1 MEQEIIQ
8 EGMRRYL
15 KILET
20 GQETRRETVA
30 DRMFRYQQISGFLP
44 VELTWVNGQKQYV
57 FDISGKVSL
66 EYFLPDSHVNAEEVR
81 HMMGQI
87 LALQEEL
94 GQYLLDGNG
103 VVIHSDALYVDP
115 RTKDVYAIYNPE
127 SPHQG
132 IPALARLLED
142 MLDKIN
148 WQDQE
153 LFHFIYGLH
162 RLTKEKGTTREIL
175 KKYLEKRER
184 GERIPV
190 KGKMEKKQERH
201 EKQRMGHRF
210 PRTTGSR
217 EKGGRETDE
226 RLKKYGIPV
235 LILLTGIVIPV
246 VLWCLG
252 WFSLPVSGGTDWTK
266 AAGAFAFFLGVAGY
280 GAWKMWPEKE
290 TQDVWLE
297 NACSRKI
304 CLISCQGS
312 EEPLSIPY
320 FPYVLGCE
328 KERVDGMLRAGGVS
342 PVHAQIMQEED
353 VFYVMDEESEG
364 GTFHNDIRLVPWQKI
379 RLQDGDFLRFGQG
392 EYVVEIS

>member
-1 MEQEIIQ
+1 MEQEIVQ

-15 KILET
+15 KIVET
-20 GQETRRETVA
+20 GQETVA

-57 FDISGKVSL
+57 YDISGKVSL
-66 EYFLPDSHVNAEEVR
+66 EHFLPDSHVNAEEVR
-81 HMMGQI
+81 HMLGQV

-94 GQYLLDGNG
+94 GKYLLDGNG
-103 VVIHSDALYVDP
+103 AVIHCEALYVEP
-115 RTKDVYAIYNPE
+115 QTKDVYAIYNPA

-153 LFHFIYGLH
+153 LLHFIYGLH
-162 RLTKEKGTTREIL
+162 RLTKETGTTREIL
-175 KKYLEKRER
+175 KRYLEKKEGRE
-184 GERIPV
+184 EIPE
-190 KGKMEKKQERH
+190 KGKVERKQ
-201 EKQRMGHRF
+201 EKQRREHSISS
-210 PRTTGSR
+210 TTGSR
-217 EKGGRETDE
+217 KE
-226 RLKKYGIPV
+226 RKTAGMFKKYGLSV
-235 LILLTGIVIPV
+235 LILVTGMMIPV
-246 VLWCLG
+246 VIWSLG
-252 WFSLPVSGGTDWTK
+252 WFSLPVSGEMDWTM
-266 AAGAFAFFLGVAGY
+266 ATGAFAFFLGVAGY
-280 GAWKMWPEKE
+280 GAWKTWPEKE
-290 TQDVWLE
+290 QQDVWLE

-328 KERVDGMLRAGGVS
+328 KERADGMLRAGGVS

-364 GTFHNDIRLVPWQKI
+364 GTFHNDIRLVPWQKM
-379 RLQDGDFLRFGQG
+379 RLQDGDFLRFGKG